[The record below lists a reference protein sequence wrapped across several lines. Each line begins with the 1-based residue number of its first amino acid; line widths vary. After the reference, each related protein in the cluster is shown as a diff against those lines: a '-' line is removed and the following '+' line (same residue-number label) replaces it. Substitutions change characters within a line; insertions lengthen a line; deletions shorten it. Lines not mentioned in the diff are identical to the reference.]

1 MVMQLAGKYMT
12 LNQWAE
18 TPEATGGQ
26 YPTLK
31 QELNKQLTILK
42 TAAPGSDTAV
52 KAMATISEIKSVI
65 KDISAANR
73 KNYPSSPSRDARDY
87 PLEYDAIGN
96 PAFWA
101 SQALPLGVTIDEAI
115 KQGTWRGK
123 T

>member
-1 MVMQLAGKYMT
+1 MKLAGKHMT
-12 LNQWAE
+12 LSQWAE

-31 QELNKQLTILK
+31 QELRRLQGIVNNTQPGTQKHIAAVSAVQEMQQVIAQAVP
-42 TAAPGSDTAV
+42 TATTS
-52 KAMATISEIKSVI
+52 SV
-65 KDISAANR
+65 
-73 KNYPSSPSRDARDY
+73 RDPRDY
-87 PLEYDAIGN
+87 PLEYDAPGN
-96 PAFWA
+96 PVFWA